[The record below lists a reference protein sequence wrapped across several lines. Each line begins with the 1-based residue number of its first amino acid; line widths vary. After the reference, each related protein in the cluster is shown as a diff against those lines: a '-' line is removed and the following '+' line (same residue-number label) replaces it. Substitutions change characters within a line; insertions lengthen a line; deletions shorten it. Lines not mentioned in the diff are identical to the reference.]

1 MIRFG
6 KVQFFGQRVRLSSEL
21 RPDYPIRVATAA
33 ARSAVAEFAEVDAL
47 PRAESKTMC
56 GDWNRNAHTEKRRL
70 GMGWHIVEPLKRMLV
85 IWLTL
90 THKAIHDARHVATH
104 VGVGILIDCKRAG
117 SVLHE

>member
-1 MIRFG
+1 MIAGVFLRFLFSHHG
-6 KVQFFGQRVRLSSEL
+6 SHDA
-21 RPDYPIRVATAA
+21 PAA
-33 ARSAVAEFAEVDAL
+33 AIVAEFAEIDAL
-47 PRAESKTMC
+47 PCAKSKAMC
-56 GDWNRNAHTEKRRL
+56 GDWNRYAHTEKRRL

>member
-1 MIRFG
+1 MIAGVFLRFLFSHHG
-6 KVQFFGQRVRLSSEL
+6 SHDA
-21 RPDYPIRVATAA
+21 PAA
-33 ARSAVAEFAEVDAL
+33 AIVAEFAEVDAL
-47 PRAESKTMC
+47 PRAESKAMC

-70 GMGWHIVEPLKRMLV
+70 GMGWHIVKPLKRMLV

-104 VGVGILIDCKRAG
+104 VGVGIFVDCKRAG